1 MPAQYLSPE
10 WLAEGRARI
19 EKSKEFK
26 DAAKTLELSMINVIT
41 DVPKRGTVF
50 IRYAFS
56 FGSIQ
61 DLQLGTDPAIAANEA
76 DFKVTGNYDTFA
88 GLTQGKISIVQAFL
102 SRKIHLEGNVT
113 RAMKFVKPLDTMN
126 RILRQ
131 VPTVY

>member
-1 MPAQYLSPE
+1 MPARYLSPE
-10 WLAEGRARI
+10 WLADARARI
-19 EKSKEFK
+19 ENSKEFK
-26 DAAKTLELSMINVIT
+26 DAAKALELSMINVVT
-41 DVPKRGTVF
+41 DVPERGTVF

-76 DFKVTGNYDTFA
+76 DFKVTGSYDTFA
-88 GLTQGKISIVQAFL
+88 ALTQGKVSIAQAFL
-102 SRKIHLEGNVT
+102 SRKIHLEGSIT